1 MNSNGPKVGWF
12 VIVPVGAVLA
22 WFGLAGPS
30 NQQPTSP
37 PSQEKVVYMAH
48 YNRIYQGMK
57 KSDVE
62 SVVGSKGQQLE
73 SGSGYEIICWKN
85 PDGSN
90 MIVQFEYD
98 RVVTKAQ
105 CGLSD

>member
-1 MNSNGPKVGWF
+1 
-12 VIVPVGAVLA
+12 
-22 WFGLAGPS
+22 
-30 NQQPTSP
+30 
-37 PSQEKVVYMAH
+37 
-48 YNRIYQGMK
+48 MK